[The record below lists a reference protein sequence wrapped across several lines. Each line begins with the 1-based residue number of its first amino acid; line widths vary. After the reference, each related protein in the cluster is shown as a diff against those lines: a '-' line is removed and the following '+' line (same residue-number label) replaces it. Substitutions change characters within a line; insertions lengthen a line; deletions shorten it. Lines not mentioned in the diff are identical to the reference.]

1 MKEKTKTAIE
11 AKTDILYILDEETK
25 FLADKADKKKSFT
38 ITSQSEFNVFISK
51 NFQVKNIVILVEL
64 DWGNP
69 ISQFHGYQAA
79 KELMN
84 SSNRLSNFNLLFIST
99 LKRETIF
106 QVFKG
111 KNRIFTQKFKH
122 ELLTN
127 DFDLN
132 KVVIPR
138 ISAKKF
144 DYLKNYCLLES
155 GVLDRLEHDIRN
167 LLSNINEAKLQKA
180 IEEIQ
185 ANKNILTPEIIS
197 FTENLATVTD
207 FERREKLLGD
217 IHHSLQVLQNQ
228 MNNPGECSG
237 KKSHAKVMLIEDD
250 SATLS
255 KLQEQLG
262 QYFHNIMPFQKGSSA
277 FSELEQNARQYD
289 VVITDMELLDGNF
302 DDEKQGIDIL
312 ELCENEYPF
321 IVTRVITAL
330 PKNAL
335 KRLIGKG
342 IGEIVFKSG
351 TGDTVIPP
359 FENLVE
365 FVRQID
371 KEVQKRRQLRKMQG
385 PEISWWGK
393 YLTKELYI
401 TKIEEPEK
409 HNAIWQNAANQANL
423 FIKGEL
429 DALKNVEKISIEFKQ
444 VKETGSN
451 PESGWE
457 IIELL
462 LTHRLIVLWF
472 SAKHSWDEFYYSGTS
487 YEAYVNLQGFQPGLE
502 TKSSKAYFNTFLGL
516 SAEGASDKRDVT
528 KKCKILPKNLFI
540 EEIEWLSEIKSNMLD
555 FIPFREINDDFFEIF
570 IELMNLSGITASDDV
585 TFGEAIKQ
593 LDDFIKKNPNEFE
606 RSKFNQ
612 IKINLS
618 LDLDDFYGSLPPEVK
633 TRLDKI
639 LDIFSI

>member
-11 AKTDILYILDEETK
+11 AKTDTLYILDEETR
-25 FLADKADKKKSFT
+25 FLADKADIKKSVI
-38 ITSQSEFNVFISK
+38 ITSQSEFDAFLSK

-64 DWGNP
+64 DWGNL
-69 ISQFHGYQAA
+69 ISQFHGYQVA

-84 SSNRLSNFNLLFIST
+84 STTRLSNFNLLFIST

-106 QVFKG
+106 QIFKG

-127 DFDLN
+127 NFDLN
-132 KVVIPR
+132 KIVVPNN
-138 ISAKKF
+138 SAKKF

-155 GVLDRLEHDIRN
+155 GVLDRLEHHIRN
-167 LLSNINEAKLQKA
+167 LLGNMDEARIQKV
-180 IEEIQ
+180 IEEIK
-185 ANKNILTPEIIS
+185 ANKDILTPEIIS
-197 FTENLATVTD
+197 CTENLETVTD
-207 FERREKLLGD
+207 VKSRKRLLGE
-217 IHHSLQVLQNQ
+217 IHRSLQILQNQ
-228 MNNPGECSG
+228 VNNPGESSG

-277 FSELEQNARQYD
+277 FSELKKNARQYD

-312 ELCENEYPF
+312 ELCEKEYPF

-371 KEVQKRRQLRKMQG
+371 KDVQKRGQLRKMQG
-385 PEISWWGK
+385 PAISWWGK
-393 YLTKELYI
+393 YLTKQLYI
-401 TKIEEPEK
+401 IKIEEPEK
-409 HNAIWQNAANQANL
+409 YNAIRQNAANQANL

-462 LTHRLIVLWF
+462 LTHRLIALWF

-487 YEAYVNLQGFQPGLE
+487 YEAYINLQGFQPGLE

-516 SAEGASDKRDVT
+516 SAEGASDKREE
-528 KKCKILPKNLFI
+528 KKMCKILPKNLFM
-540 EEIEWLSEIKSNMLD
+540 EEIEWLSAIKSNMLES
-555 FIPFREINDDFFEIF
+555 IPLREINDDFLEIF
-570 IELMNLSGITASDDV
+570 VEMMNLSGMRASDDV

-593 LDDFIKKNPNEFE
+593 LDDFIQNYPNEFDQ
-606 RSKFNQ
+606 SKYNQ
-612 IKINLS
+612 LKSNLS
-618 LDLDDFYGSLPPEVK
+618 RDLDDFYELLPPEAK
-633 TRLDKI
+633 NRLDKI
-639 LDIFSI
+639 QNIFSV